1 MSMCKLIFCIAVQ
14 TFTVPEAETQAVNP
28 KKFDKVSD
36 MAELT
41 YLNEPSVLHNLRIR
55 YQSGLIYVR

>member
-1 MSMCKLIFCIAVQ
+1 MQ